1 MKKTEGQTHLKT
13 PGSFFRHVIPG
24 IFSLSFLFFFW
35 ITMPPLSM
43 GEVLGN
49 TDKNVPLWW
58 PDTQKRADAAGYG
71 LINYPELQS
80 LIQSQTEFIL
90 LDARPDYEYRDGHI
104 PGAQNFE
111 FHLGHKTLLAP
122 ERAEAFKAFL
132 GRDRHRKI
140 VAYCRNF
147 R

>member
-1 MKKTEGQTHLKT
+1 MKKTEDQTRRKA
-13 PGSFFRHVIPG
+13 PGRFFRHDDPWKFPFFFLLLFSIP
-24 IFSLSFLFFFW
+24 FLF
-35 ITMPPLSM
+35 LSV
-43 GEVLGN
+43 GEARGN
-49 TDKNVPLWW
+49 TGENVPLWW
-58 PDTQKRADAAGYG
+58 PDTQVRADAAGYG

-80 LIQSQTEFIL
+80 LIQSQKEFIL

-111 FHLGHKTLLAP
+111 FHLGHKTLLEP